1 MMMSSSPVSSLCV
14 YKLFSS
20 SRVWSRT
27 LCMPRFS
34 SLADDNFSGEKNKGD
49 TVKPQLS
56 DYIPGNIMQVY
67 SFLQVC
73 HRAAFAAQ
81 HSARQMC
88 QMCNKCVSLAFLV
101 KLCFMHKHPHT
112 KISHHCGFQSVLFSV
127 CQQITA
133 HCGALCCFYVSTNIR
148 FSILH

>member
-20 SRVWSRT
+20 CRVWSRT

-49 TVKPQLS
+49 TVNPQLL
-56 DYIPGNIMQVY
+56 DYVPDNITPVY

-81 HSARQMC
+81 HSACQMC

-101 KLCFMHKHPHT
+101 TLCFMHKHPHT
-112 KISHHCGFQSVLFSV
+112 KKKKITPLWLPSCVILCMLVDHGTLWGPLLFSCV
-127 CQQITA
+127 NK
-133 HCGALCCFYVSTNIR
+133 H
-148 FSILH
+148 